1 MPDAYEN
8 FNMAMRSMLTAS
20 DMDNETDP
28 SYFPF
33 NGNASVRLN
42 GLDAARVFHSSRE
55 TRVTRRTIN
64 IVVHTYQCDYV
75 IVNRLFGHILTR
87 DCVTSLLFLLYTD

>member
-8 FNMAMRSMLTAS
+8 FNMAMRSMLTTS
-20 DMDNETDP
+20 DMDNEADP

-42 GLDAARVFHSSRE
+42 GLDAARVFHKYSSRE
-55 TRVTRRTIN
+55 TRVTRRIIN
-64 IVVHTYQCDYV
+64 IIVHTSV
-75 IVNRLFGHILTR
+75 IMLLSIACL
-87 DCVTSLLFLLYTD
+87 DTS